1 MLRTIAINAFRF
13 SIVCFLSTEC
23 RIHRLKLRTDT
34 FILSKRFSFISFLP
48 FFFVIS
54 VCLNV
59 INHGMLL
66 ANRRSSFNRAPIIHF
81 LWLKTDA
88 TLPAPRLSDNC
99 NVKRLSIHS
108 SSSRV
113 KRLRRPSGAPDTC
126 LDYSNSHCPLGQ
138 TTFLTRCRNET
149 ANPPPETR
157 LQRQSP
163 WNSMKILHRDF
174 SVHPLLKIYTT
185 LFRRCLNN
193 VPKNNLEL
201 IEIITT

>member
-1 MLRTIAINAFRF
+1 MSNSSVISPDGYFH
-13 SIVCFLSTEC
+13 SIKTVFL
-23 RIHRLKLRTDT
+23 LFL
-34 FILSKRFSFISFLP
+34 FFLFVSFFF

-54 VCLNV
+54 VCLGV

-113 KRLRRPSGAPDTC
+113 KRLRCPSGAPDTC
-126 LDYSNSHCPLGQ
+126 LDYSSSHCPLGQ

-163 WNSMKILHRDF
+163 RNSMKIRRSGIF
-174 SVHPLLKIYTT
+174 PRVPLLRIH
-185 LFRRCLNN
+185 
-193 VPKNNLEL
+193 
-201 IEIITT
+201 